1 MILVGI
7 EGRSVTRIGRTV
19 RTRRASVSWTVVREI
34 NGVIRS
40 VLEFLLLLVPNF
52 ANDGLEL

>member
-34 NGVIRS
+34 NGVIR
-40 VLEFLLLLVPNF
+40 LELFLLSLPDF